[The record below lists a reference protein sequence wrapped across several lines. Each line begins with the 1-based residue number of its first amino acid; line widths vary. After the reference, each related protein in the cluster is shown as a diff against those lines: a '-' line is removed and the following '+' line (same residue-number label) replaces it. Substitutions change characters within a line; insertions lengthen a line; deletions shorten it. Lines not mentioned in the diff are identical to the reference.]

1 LQLVPWTPP
10 PRSAWTEK
18 VIALGEGIGDDGRSV
33 VSLEPDLLRQSARE
47 STGLDDF
54 GDSWWKEPFQRLC
67 RSLDEEARL
76 HLPGR
81 LRTRGELQ
89 LILQNRLRLV
99 DLWGREPAIATE
111 SVRSPIVVT
120 GLGRSGTTFLHELLA
135 CDQNNRPPLLWEYL
149 HTVPAGAD
157 RSRAAVGNPGDRPQ
171 LCDDEITL
179 MDEMVPAFTTM
190 HENGGNLPTEDIF
203 GFAHQFSSDMYTG
216 LYNVAEYT
224 IWRSSQDQAPIYEWH
239 RRMLQTMQWA
249 TPTTR
254 WVLKAPSHLSALP
267 LVFATY
273 PDAKVVITHR
283 DPLRVLGSLADL
295 MATLHYMHSNHVDH
309 AVLVE
314 FMCLGLEHVM
324 DEVTAERDSGS
335 LPQDQIS
342 DVIYHDLTE
351 EPVATIEALYESW
364 DFPLT
369 DAFRANLAAYLGA
382 RHTNRESHHDYSFSD
397 TGLDLPTHRAL
408 VAPYQERF
416 GVRSEV

>member
-1 LQLVPWTPP
+1 
-10 PRSAWTEK
+10 
-18 VIALGEGIGDDGRSV
+18 
-33 VSLEPDLLRQSARE
+33 
-47 STGLDDF
+47 
-54 GDSWWKEPFQRLC
+54 
-67 RSLDEEARL
+67 
-76 HLPGR
+76 
-81 LRTRGELQ
+81 
-89 LILQNRLRLV
+89 
-99 DLWGREPAIATE
+99 
-111 SVRSPIVVT
+111 
-120 GLGRSGTTFLHELLA
+120 
-135 CDQNNRPPLLWEYL
+135 
-149 HTVPAGAD
+149 
-157 RSRAAVGNPGDRPQ
+157 
-171 LCDDEITL
+171 
-179 MDEMVPAFTTM
+179 
-190 HENGGNLPTEDIF
+190 
-203 GFAHQFSSDMYTG
+203 
-216 LYNVAEYT
+216 
-224 IWRSSQDQAPIYEWH
+224 
-239 RRMLQTMQWA
+239 
-249 TPTTR
+249 
-254 WVLKAPSHLSALP
+254 
-267 LVFATY
+267 
-273 PDAKVVITHR
+273 
-283 DPLRVLGSLADL
+283 VLGSLADL